1 MLKVLFLTYNMISTI
16 KLAETDGHFE
26 MEYLKLNKNQ
36 LSNISF
42 VSKLTKLEHLDLSE
56 NRVEVLEIKLFQNL
70 SNLSLLELS
79 YNRIKT
85 IEAPT
90 TTQFPVQL
98 FNLGNNQL
106 SDLNMKNWHA
116 KNLASLGIIGNK
128 FQSLN
133 TVQLSR
139 SLPNMSI
146 FRYDKNPWN
155 CGRLKALQFYHET
168 IPHKVHNLSSFG
180 FVQCVDESEVNTVAF
195 KLPELVDLTEE
206 SLEIL
211 GGSVHR
217 LIDDR
222 VESGKIAECQSRFG
236 KMQQTLKKMAEGV
249 SRLRNNY
256 NKVKSIIEWLDIFKP
271 LLK

>member
-1 MLKVLFLTYNMISTI
+1 
-16 KLAETDGHFE
+16 
-26 MEYLKLNKNQ
+26 
-36 LSNISF
+36 
-42 VSKLTKLEHLDLSE
+42 
-56 NRVEVLEIKLFQNL
+56 
-70 SNLSLLELS
+70 
-79 YNRIKT
+79 
-85 IEAPT
+85 
-90 TTQFPVQL
+90 
-98 FNLGNNQL
+98 
-106 SDLNMKNWHA
+106 MKNWHA

-168 IPHKVHNLSSFG
+168 RPHKVHNLSSFG

-206 SLEIL
+206 SLETL

-222 VESGKIAECQSRFG
+222 VESGKLAEYQSRFG
-236 KMQQTLKKMAEGV
+236 RMQQTLKKMAEGV

-256 NKVKSIIEWLDIFKP
+256 NMVNSTIEWLDIFKP
-271 LLK
+271 LL